1 MTATSETGLGRD
13 LGLELPP
20 ALTGAGHSVRRFA
33 GPDDYAG
40 MAAANQRSRDAAG
53 IEEVVT
59 AEGMARDYSHLV
71 NCELDRD
78 LLVVEAARSIVGYAR
93 VEWRD
98 LEDGT
103 RGFRAIVMLEPAYA
117 GSGLYGPMLQW
128 AEDRS
133 IAKAR
138 AIPASERR
146 PSSLRSSSFGA
157 EVDLMAALEA
167 RGWTRSGHG
176 YEMVRPDLDG
186 IPDLPMP
193 AGLEVRP
200 IPPDRAALRQVWDAA
215 TDAFRDERDE
225 SEPTESDWETSLEDP
240 LEDPSLWLVAFDSD
254 EVAGGVHGRIDP
266 TENAH
271 HGRERGLVA
280 AVYTRRAWRRRGL
293 ARALI
298 ARCLIR
304 LRERGMTSAYLGV
317 DGLNP
322 NQATDLYASLGFE
335 VVSTSYDWTK
345 PLPPDAGVVSTPAP
359 ALETK

>member
-133 IAKAR
+133 IANAR

-193 AGLEVRP
+193 ADLEVRP

-240 LEDPSLWLVAFDSD
+240 LEDPSLW
-254 EVAGGVHGRIDP
+254 
-266 TENAH
+266 
-271 HGRERGLVA
+271 LVA